1 MIRIAIVDDE
11 NSICSNIERI
21 ISEYCNTMSLKAD
34 VDIFNSG
41 ESILKHLHNNSQYH
55 LIFLD
60 IELVQC
66 NGIDVAHE
74 IRDVIQDETTQIVFV
89 SGKDGY
95 DRQLFAFRPFSFIAK
110 PFTTAQIDTVIEKYL
125 RIYGKQNEL
134 FHYKYGHDTFWVKR
148 SEVLYFKSDDRKV
161 IIQKQNGQESFY
173 GALEKINAELKGQ
186 GFFSPHK
193 SYLVNYR
200 FIKAFRIDCII
211 MTNGDEIP
219 VAKGKRNEVAK
230 IQIAFEK
237 GNIIG

>member
-11 NSICSNIERI
+11 NIICSSIERI
-21 ISEYCNTMSLKAD
+21 ICEYCSVMHLKAD

-41 ESILKHLHNNSQYH
+41 ESILKHLNNHTQYH

-74 IRDVIQDETTQIVFV
+74 IRDVIQDETTQLVFV

-110 PFTTAQIDTVIEKYL
+110 PFTAEQINAVVEKYFQ
-125 RIYGKQNEL
+125 IYGNQNEL

-148 SEVLYFKSDDRKV
+148 SEILYFKSDDRKV
-161 IIQKQNGQESFY
+161 IIQKQDGQASFY
-173 GALEKINAELKGQ
+173 AALEKIHAELKGQ

-200 FIKAFRIDCII
+200 FIKAFRIDSII

-219 VAKGKRNEVAK
+219 VAKGKRTEVAK

-237 GNIIG
+237 GSVI

>member
-11 NSICSNIERI
+11 NVICSSIERFI
-21 ISEYCNTMSLKAD
+21 CEYCNAMHLKTE

-41 ESILKHLHNNSQYH
+41 ESILKHLHNNTQYH

-74 IRDVIQDETTQIVFV
+74 IRDVIQDEITQIIFI

-95 DRQLFAFRPFSFIAK
+95 DRQLFAFRPFSFIPK
-110 PFTTAQIDTVIEKYL
+110 PFTAKQIHKAIEKYF

-148 SEVLYFKSDDRKV
+148 SDIIYFKSDDRMV
-161 IIQKQNGQESFY
+161 IIQTQEKQESFY
-173 GALEKINAELKGQ
+173 ATLKKIQDELKGQ

-193 SYLVNYR
+193 SYLINYR

-219 VAKGKRNEVAK
+219 VAKGKREEVAR

-237 GNIIG
+237 GSVI